1 MHLSRSNFKRLSCS
15 FDDGASDSPV
25 VPRFEIQNDRNEVFN
40 VNGVVSMLLEH
51 DWTEVGLRGGG
62 TLPKNLIDLLSLG

>member
-15 FDDGASDSPV
+15 LDDDASDSPV
-25 VPRFEIQNDRNEVFN
+25 VPRFEIQNDRNEVFL

-51 DWTEVGLRGGG
+51 DWTEVGLRGGVG
-62 TLPKNLIDLLSLG
+62 CQKT